1 MKNFSASSATN
12 GQQRVY
18 GTLPLKLSVPQT
30 KAVETI
36 RQVGTLS
43 RTELADSIG
52 YSRSQITSVVNGL
65 IELGILHEIGDGKS
79 SGGRRPRVLSFNSD
93 FGYVVGVD
101 LGATSLDVAL
111 ANFEGRIIDR
121 QYAVIDVRDG
131 PDIVLDIICKLV
143 LEQIQQHQ
151 IPLDKVCAFGIGV
164 PGPVEFSTGLLIAPP
179 IMPGW
184 EAYPISDFIRKTFPG
199 ALVIVDN
206 DVNVMALG
214 ELRAGA
220 GSNDRN
226 FLFIKVGTGIGCGI
240 VCNGAIYRGADGCAG
255 DIGHICVDQNGP
267 TCHCG
272 NIGCLEAM
280 AAGPAIAA
288 RAILA
293 VRNQKSAILARH
305 LDAQQGILTAED
317 VSMAG
322 SQGDPVANEIIRESG
337 RMIGEVLASLVNFF
351 NPSLILIGGGV
362 SRIGPQFLASIR
374 RGVLHRSLALSTRYL
389 RIDTSPMGSDAGM
402 VGAIMLALDHIFTYE
417 GQELPPFLKSSVGQS
432 AHPWKTSSG

>member
-1 MKNFSASSATN
+1 M
-12 GQQRVY
+12 
-18 GTLPLKLSVPQT
+18 

-36 RQVGTLS
+36 RQVGSLS

-65 IELGILHEIGDGKS
+65 IQFGVLHEIGDGKS
-79 SGGRRPRVLSFNSD
+79 SGGRRPRVLSFNAD

-111 ANFEGRIIDR
+111 ANFEGQVIDR
-121 QYAVIDVRDG
+121 QYITIDVREG
-131 PDIVLDIICKLV
+131 PDLILDIICKLV
-143 LEQIQQHQ
+143 LEQIQRHD
-151 IPLDKVCAFGIGV
+151 IPAHKVCAFGMGV

-184 EAYPISDFIRKTFPG
+184 EAYPISDFIRKTFPNT
-199 ALVIVDN
+199 LVIVDN

-220 GSNDRN
+220 GSHEHN

-240 VCNGAIYRGADGCAG
+240 VCNSEIYRGADGCAG

-272 NIGCLEAM
+272 NIGCLEAT

-288 RAILA
+288 RAMLA
-293 VRNQKSAILARH
+293 ARSQKSAILARH
-305 LDAQQGILTAED
+305 LEIQNGVLTAED
-317 VSMAG
+317 VGMAG
-322 SQGDPVANEIIRESG
+322 SQGDPMANEIIRESG

-389 RIDTSPMGSDAGM
+389 RIDTSPMGSDAGII
-402 VGAIMLALDHIFTYE
+402 GAIMLALDHIFTYE
-417 GQELPPFLKSSVGQS
+417 GQELPPFLKSSPSPMGHS
-432 AHPWKTSSG
+432 THLWKTSSS